1 MITPEDKSTD
11 NISTE
16 ISIADNLVPIIPLK
30 DVVIFPNMVVPLFV
44 GRQKSINA
52 LEVADKKDK
61 QVILLSQKNPADND
75 VNPENLHLTGTLAK
89 ILQILPLPDGTKK
102 VLIEGKTR
110 AKAKLIVDSN
120 GFLAA
125 EVEEI
130 KTKQDINKIELE
142 AQRREIIQLFDE
154 FAKLNQ
160 KVPDEVV
167 SIIAKISN
175 IEQLTDVIIT
185 HVIVDLAVRQELLE
199 TASLKKR
206 LALLLRELNREI
218 EILNVERKIQGRVK
232 QQIEKN
238 QKEYYLHE
246 QQRAIQNELGEGEE
260 QNEIQELESK
270 ISKAK
275 MSEDA
280 E

>member
-1 MITPEDKSTD
+1 MIKPEDKNAD
-11 NISTE
+11 NIASE
-16 ISIADNLVPIIPLK
+16 VSIPDNLVPIIPLK

-75 VNPENLHLTGTLAK
+75 VNPDNLHLTGTLAK

-110 AKAKLIVDSN
+110 AKAKVIVDVN

-125 EVEEI
+125 EVEDI

-175 IEQLTDVIIT
+175 IEQLADVIIT

-218 EILNVERKIQGRVK
+218 EILNVERKIDRKSVV
-232 QQIEKN
+232 
-238 QKEYYLHE
+238 
-246 QQRAIQNELGEGEE
+246 
-260 QNEIQELESK
+260 
-270 ISKAK
+270 
-275 MSEDA
+275 
-280 E
+280 